1 MKSIFLITSLLVAT
15 AGFSQQNTDSLK
27 KANDNRPGPSAIG
40 TVVHLDN
47 KNCPTAIRVVHPERK
62 DTMYYL
68 PIGYDMD
75 SLMGKKI
82 TFRFGRLMIRQP
94 LGCTGMVVR
103 VWNVKIVSTVHKKKH
118 KIQQ

>member
-1 MKSIFLITSLLVAT
+1 MKSILFITILLFAAT
-15 AGFSQQNTDSLK
+15 AFSQQNADSLK

-47 KNCPTAIRVVHPERK
+47 KNCPTAIRVIRPERK

-103 VWNVKIVSTVHKKKH
+103 VWDVKAVSTVHKKKRRSQ
-118 KIQQ
+118 K